1 MRVGVGMNTYSME
14 QSVLEKLTGMQLVK
28 KFPAFHGTRRFI
40 TAFTSARH
48 LSLSWA
54 TIHSIKTVGMNT
66 RIEMQAKNA
75 SCNHDLPMSVPTVSI
90 KL

>member
-1 MRVGVGMNTYSME
+1 ME
-14 QSVLEKLTGMQLVK
+14 QSPSWEANGFQVIE
-28 KFPAFHGTRRFI
+28 KFPAFYGTWRFI

-54 TIHSIKTVGMNT
+54 TVHFMKTVGMNT

-75 SCNHDLPMSVPTVSI
+75 SRNHDLRMSVPTVRI